1 MRILERSSNQTSSPE
16 GDSVNARHGT
26 WEILVVHSGERL
38 RDETGGPGVLRL
50 SAKGIPERRTADAG
64 TLCVNAQAGRR
75 RIRGLEDLHVSV

>member
-1 MRILERSSNQTSSPE
+1 MRILERSPNQMSSLE
-16 GDSVNARHGT
+16 GDRVNAGQGT
-26 WEILVVHSGERL
+26 WKTSVVHSGERL

-50 SAKGIPERRTADAG
+50 SAKEIPERRAADAG

>member
-1 MRILERSSNQTSSPE
+1 MRILEQSPNQTSSLE
-16 GDSVNARHGT
+16 GDSVNVRHGT
-26 WEILVVHSGERL
+26 WDMSVVHSGERL
-38 RDETGGPGVLRL
+38 RDETGGPGMLRL